1 MIIDVTLQIMAM
13 EDVNLLQLE
22 GVTETN
28 KVIGK
33 GAYGRVLEVST
44 LCAAKE
50 VHQILIDYS
59 NPKDLTELK
68 QQFLQECLHCSRLYH
83 PNIVQ
88 FLGVHYP
95 SKDAVLPWLVME
107 KMDCSLTQ
115 YLKDHEPIQ
124 VCFKLKMSILHDISL
139 GLNYLHIQDI
149 IHRDLSSNNVLLTK
163 HLVAKI
169 SDLGVAKIIGPNH
182 NKSATQAPGTL
193 IFMPPE
199 ALLVRPKYGKP
210 VDVFSLGCVMIHV
223 MTHIW
228 PVPNDK
234 IVINETTGIV
244 ATFSEIERREHY
256 LELIQEP
263 MILRQLILQCLQD
276 LPKLRP
282 SVSDVSKVIRE
293 LQPDIELSA
302 AQSVLLDHESLLV

>member
-1 MIIDVTLQIMAM
+1 MITLQIMAM
-13 EDVNLLQLE
+13 QDVNLLQLE

-28 KVIGK
+28 KVLGK

-50 VHQILIDYS
+50 VHQLLIDDS
-59 NPKDLTELK
+59 NPKDLAELK

-88 FLGVHYP
+88 FLGVYYP

-107 KMDCSLTQ
+107 KMDCSLNH
-115 YLKDHEPIQ
+115 YLKEHEPIQ
-124 VCFKLKMSILHDISL
+124 VSFKLKMSIIHDISL
-139 GLNYLHIQDI
+139 GLNYLHFQDI

-163 HLVAKI
+163 HLIAKI
-169 SDLGVAKIIGPNH
+169 SDLGVAKIINPNH

-199 ALLVRPKYGKP
+199 ALLVRPKYSKP
-210 VDVFSLGCVMIHV
+210 VDVFSLGCMTIHV

-228 PVPNDK
+228 PVPKDK
-234 IVINETTGIV
+234 TVIDETTGIITV
-244 ATFSEIERREHY
+244 HSEIDRRDHY

-263 MILRQLILQCLQD
+263 VKLRQLILQCLQD

-282 SVSDVSKVIRE
+282 SVSDISKVIRE

-302 AQSVLLDHESLLV
+302 AQSILLDHESLQV